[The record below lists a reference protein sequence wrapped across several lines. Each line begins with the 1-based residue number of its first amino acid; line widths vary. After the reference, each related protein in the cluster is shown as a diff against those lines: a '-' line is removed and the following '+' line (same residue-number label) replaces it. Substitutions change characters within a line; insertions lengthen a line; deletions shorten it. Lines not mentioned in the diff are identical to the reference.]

1 MSGPTTSQD
10 PLTALLATD
19 PDLGRQLESR
29 VLRFSASRKLQDTQA
44 AQVDRSFEASAKP
57 EVVWS
62 EEERTVYVGK
72 LLRMQH
78 PGQPGAE
85 KAVAQFLK
93 DLLGEVSLPEPW
105 VMLRSSRGRLFF
117 CNMAT
122 RQTTWDHPLEGSL
135 LEAATI
141 CKQVLQLDEPWR
153 ANLTAHLLEVV
164 AEDEEDFLGKWDS
177 VPAGDGLEQFRHTE
191 TGLFSWTPP
200 REIAAGLFQCKR
212 AALAKLCDDRY
223 VRQLQLQDPAP
234 AVQLEA
240 RKKNISAAIRMLM
253 EAVDDTSQG
262 SRTPSRPASEILP
275 RHVLSGTNS
284 ALLAQ
289 SDKAGRALSATS
301 GETPL
306 DSRADTPSA
315 HSRTW
320 EAPLPEGDGN
330 LEAEEP
336 NHVDHKPTEE
346 QQEQQLPQDHQEA
359 AQQDLRYDQSAKFVI
374 RDDDDTCEPHARG
387 IVEAEVLPN
396 PAEAVTQP
404 PTKIDESKQQ
414 AATPQVPREL
424 QELETAVLAFAQ
436 ALDEDMQVGDDD
448 KPHRANQTHCRQADD
463 GDQDWSAPSRPA
475 PPTTTEEN
483 LGRDLPDGHEEQC
496 AAVLPG
502 GGTGT
507 SEDCVTRPEPGCEA
521 GSPSAEP
528 RAGEEDLALAA
539 LALLQL
545 MTPRIKEETLTE
557 GRLCEAAQVTQTTSS
572 TDACASFAGCKTA
585 PAQDQAS
592 LEEAES
598 KEAAVSRQDEAIDFI
613 ASHLSRLEST
623 PGMLARE
630 KLSRF
635 LQLLGMNAAD
645 IDEALDAAQV
655 ADADGFIDYRA
666 FLKWLLEPEPV

>member
-1 MSGPTTSQD
+1 MAGPTTSQD
-10 PLTALLATD
+10 PLTSLLATD

-29 VLRFSASRKLQDTQA
+29 VLRFSASHKLQHT
-44 AQVDRSFEASAKP
+44 QVDRIPQASSPVASKSP
-57 EVVWS
+57 EVAWS
-62 EEERTVYVGK
+62 EEETTVYVGK

-78 PGQPGAE
+78 PGHPGAE

-105 VMLRSSRGRLFF
+105 VMLRSSRGRVFF

-275 RHVLSGTNS
+275 RHVLSGTTN

-320 EAPLPEGDGN
+320 EAPLPEDGNHGN
-330 LEAEEP
+330 LEAGEP
-336 NHVDHKPTEE
+336 NDAGSEARKPTEE
-346 QQEQQLPQDHQEA
+346 LQQQRQDHQEA
-359 AQQDLRYDQSAKFVI
+359 AQVSQEDLRDDQSAKFVI
-374 RDDDDTCEPHARG
+374 HEDDTCEAPARG
-387 IVEAEVLPN
+387 ILEAEA
-396 PAEAVTQP
+396 AEALAQP
-404 PTKIDESKQQ
+404 PTKTEEAKLQE
-414 AATPQVPREL
+414 ATPQATPREL
-424 QELETAVLAFAQ
+424 QEFQTAVLAMAQ
-436 ALDEDMQVGDDD
+436 ALDEDMRV
-448 KPHRANQTHCRQADD
+448 ANQTHCRQADD
-463 GDQDWSAPSRPA
+463 GEQDWSAPSRPA
-475 PPTTTEEN
+475 PPTTTKEN
-483 LGRDLPDGHEEQC
+483 LGMDLPDDHEQQRTSSVAQSD
-496 AAVLPG
+496 AALLPG
-502 GGTGT
+502 RGAGTEEGFVARAEP
-507 SEDCVTRPEPGCEA
+507 SCPPSPEP
-521 GSPSAEP
+521 
-528 RAGEEDLALAA
+528 RKGEEELALAA
-539 LALLQL
+539 MALLQL
-545 MTPRIKEETLTE
+545 MTPRVEETLSQ
-557 GRLCEAAQVTQTTSS
+557 GRLCEAA
-572 TDACASFAGCKTA
+572 ASGAATA

-592 LEEAES
+592 LELEAETP
-598 KEAAVSRQDEAIDFI
+598 EAVFSRQDEAIEFI
-613 ASHLSRLEST
+613 ASHLSRLESK
-623 PGMLARE
+623 PGMLAKE
-630 KLSRF
+630 KLSKF

-645 IDEALDAAQV
+645 IDEAT
-655 ADADGFIDYRA
+655 RA
-666 FLKWLLEPEPV
+666 LLATAVGGCETGAGNQLPSS

>member
-1 MSGPTTSQD
+1 
-10 PLTALLATD
+10 
-19 PDLGRQLESR
+19 
-29 VLRFSASRKLQDTQA
+29 
-44 AQVDRSFEASAKP
+44 
-57 EVVWS
+57 
-62 EEERTVYVGK
+62 
-72 LLRMQH
+72 
-78 PGQPGAE
+78 
-85 KAVAQFLK
+85 
-93 DLLGEVSLPEPW
+93 
-105 VMLRSSRGRLFF
+105 
-117 CNMAT
+117 MAT

-223 VRQLQLQDPAP
+223 VRQLQLQDPPP

-275 RHVLSGTNS
+275 RHVLSGTTS

-289 SDKAGRALSATS
+289 SDKAGKALSATS

-320 EAPLPEGDGN
+320 EAALPEGDGS

-336 NHVDHKPTEE
+336 NHVDPKPTEE

-359 AQQDLRYDQSAKFVI
+359 AQLDLRDDQSAKFVI
-374 RDDDDTCEPHARG
+374 HDDDDACEPHARG
-387 IVEAEVLPN
+387 VVEAAVLPN
-396 PAEAVTQP
+396 PAEAVAQAS
-404 PTKIDESKQQ
+404 TKIDESKQQ
-414 AATPQVPREL
+414 AVTPQVPREL
-424 QELETAVLAFAQ
+424 QEFETAVLAFAQ
-436 ALDEDMQVGDDD
+436 ALDEDVQVGDDD

-463 GDQDWSAPSRPA
+463 EQDWSAPSRPA

-483 LGRDLPDGHEEQC
+483 LGGDLPDGHGHEEQC
-496 AAVLPG
+496 AAELPG
-502 GGTGT
+502 RGTGT
-507 SEDCVTRPEPGCEA
+507 SEDSVTRAEPSCEA

-528 RAGEEDLALAA
+528 RAGEEELALAA

-545 MTPRIKEETLTE
+545 MSPRIKEETLTE
-557 GRLCEAAQVTQTTSS
+557 GRLGEAAQVTQTTSS
-572 TDACASFAGCKTA
+572 TDADGSLTA

-592 LEEAES
+592 LELAES
-598 KEAAVSRQDEAIDFI
+598 KEAVFSRQDEAIDFI

-623 PGMLARE
+623 PGMLAKG
-630 KLSRF
+630 KLSKF

-655 ADADGFIDYRA
+655 ADAEGFIDYRA